1 MMLKV
6 LLGFFLLF
14 QTLQVQAELKFSREN
29 PGFKE
34 QRAAN
39 WKTVLDSKVISYFTY
54 TEMEQ
59 DVPNIE
65 TDLQIAIQVW
75 LKLLKLDDVKIEKA
89 TEKANANIVLHVGK
103 KTLANRY
110 YFSDHPAHTTF
121 IFSWFG
127 KHGYVP
133 LIEMNSNYV
142 SGGKT
147 FRWISVSDACT
158 KNASANI
165 KADGVSKKIL
175 VKELFGD
182 CKNPKDIVSAIL
194 ANKGKITDWNLV
206 EVDKEKFFLDYNV
219 LIHEIGHV
227 FGLKDMYNT
236 KNIQMLI
243 SDPTVMGNMENTA
256 LYPSAEDLAAVR
268 GIFDL

>member
-1 MMLKV
+1 MTRKLLFGMILILVQSYAGAV
-6 LLGFFLLF
+6 LL
-14 QTLQVQAELKFSREN
+14 REN

-34 QRAAN
+34 QRAPS
-39 WKTVLDSKVISYFTY
+39 WQTVLDSKVISYFTY
-54 TEMEQ
+54 TEADQ

-75 LKLLKLDDVKIEKA
+75 LKLLKMDDIKIEKA
-89 TEKANANIVLHVGK
+89 TEKANANIVLHIGK

-133 LIEMNSNYV
+133 LIEMNSNYA

-165 KADGVSKKIL
+165 KADSIPKKIL

-182 CKNPKDIVSAIL
+182 CKNPKEIVSAIL

-206 EVDKEKFFLDYNV
+206 EVEKEKYFLDYNV

-236 KNIQMLI
+236 KNIQMLTT
-243 SDPTVMGNMENTA
+243 DPTVMGNMENTA
-256 LYPSAEDLAAVR
+256 LYPSPDDITAVR